1 MILPGFSESWCQSLP
16 SSGAHLARLL
26 YTDPI
31 IKPTRGKR
39 ACPQDQ
45 GTSRLSYKGGAN
57 LRVLIIGSAGND
69 ASILRSSYIQSY
81 IANMEMITYAL
92 PSCPLR
98 ERKTLLRR

>member
-1 MILPGFSESWCQSLP
+1 MNLLGLSESRCQSLP

-31 IKPTRGKR
+31 IKPMKEKR

-45 GTSRLSYKGGAN
+45 GRPRLSYKGGAN

-69 ASILRSSYIQSY
+69 ASILRSSYVMS
-81 IANMEMITYAL
+81 T
-92 PSCPLR
+92 
-98 ERKTLLRR
+98 

>member
-1 MILPGFSESWCQSLP
+1 M
-16 SSGAHLARLL
+16 ARLL

-31 IKPTRGKR
+31 IKLMRGKR
-39 ACPQDQ
+39 TCPQDQ

-69 ASILRSSYIQSY
+69 AAILRSSYILSY
-81 IANMEMITYAL
+81 IANMEMITYGL

-98 ERKTLLRR
+98 ERKSKTLLRW